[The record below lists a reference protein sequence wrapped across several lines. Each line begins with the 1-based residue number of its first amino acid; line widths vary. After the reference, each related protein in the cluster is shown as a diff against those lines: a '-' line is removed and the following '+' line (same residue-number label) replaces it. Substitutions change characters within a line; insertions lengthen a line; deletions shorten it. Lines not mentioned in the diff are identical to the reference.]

1 MDYKLS
7 DAIND
12 PRVEHTFSSNIIYNE
27 MHHPLSNNIVD
38 PVRTKVHVVTDV
50 MLDAVMQAV

>member
-12 PRVEHTFSSNIIYNE
+12 PRVEHTFSPNIIYNE
-27 MHHPLSNNIVD
+27 MHHPLSNSIVG